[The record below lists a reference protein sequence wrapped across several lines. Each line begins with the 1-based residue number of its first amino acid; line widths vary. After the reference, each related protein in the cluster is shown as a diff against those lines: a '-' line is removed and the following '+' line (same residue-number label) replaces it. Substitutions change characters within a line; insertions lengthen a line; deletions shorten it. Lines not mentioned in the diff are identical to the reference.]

1 MDVEK
6 FYVDSSLS
14 SFFGLG
20 RMFRCIAFTMLLW
33 RDHFKRLIIPKHGK
47 NDVAHFMHNSPNSP
61 NSPIF
66 LLAFA
71 FVGIV
76 AMDNWGYGHFR
87 TLVNFKVIKSHH
99 MQDAPG
105 KAGSPLG
112 HMYFVPIKFA
122 GLFYRRIQTEVGIKL
137 FR

>member
-1 MDVEK
+1 MH
-6 FYVDSSLS
+6 DSSDS
-14 SFFGLG
+14 
-20 RMFRCIAFTMLLW
+20 
-33 RDHFKRLIIPKHGK
+33 HII
-47 NDVAHFMHNSPNSP
+47 
-61 NSPIF
+61 

-76 AMDNWGYGHFR
+76 VMDNWVYGHFR
-87 TLVNFKVIKSHH
+87 TLVNFKVIEYHH
-99 MQDAPG
+99 MQDASG